1 MTYARMADAAFAGN
15 IPPGFEIVAGYY
27 GGPEEFRQWSA
38 ADWERFP
45 GWKLPIWVGGLSGAT
60 EGRQAVTA
68 LQLLNVPAGSL
79 TALDMEVRR
88 DATYVTAFGEVLHQA
103 GYKVWVY
110 GSVSSVYGNPPL
122 NGYWVADYTNS
133 ITAIDTT
140 LQTSGV
146 RAVQYAANLA
156 PGYDASLVKPW
167 TEGEMWK

>member
-1 MTYARMADAAFAGN
+1 MTYARMADAAYASN

-27 GGPEEFRQWSA
+27 GGPEEFRQWPA

-68 LQLLNVPAGSL
+68 LQLLNVPPGSL
-79 TALDMEVRR
+79 TVLDMETRQ
-88 DATYVTAFGEVLHQA
+88 DHTYVAAFGETLQQA
-103 GYKVWVY
+103 GYKVWTY
-110 GSVSSVYGNPPL
+110 GSLSTVYGNPQL
-122 NGYWVADYTNS
+122 NGYWVADYTS
-133 ITAIDTT
+133 DMRAIDAA

-146 RAVQYAANLA
+146 RAVQYAADQP